1 MERQILTIRNVNK
14 HLENLELECIDN
26 NKINPEH
33 LGHKGLHLNPKGK
46 SRLTLNFLKQLWK
59 FWKSVEHVNESHISS
74 NTENEMDHNNSGKSE
89 NTLSDPIIIEE
100 NTYDSRE
107 INDLRDQNPFG
118 VIIAHVNIILLEISL
133 NHSWVL

>member
-1 MERQILTIRNVNK
+1 M
-14 HLENLELECIDN
+14 
-26 NKINPEH
+26 
-33 LGHKGLHLNPKGK
+33 
-46 SRLTLNFLKQLWK
+46 
-59 FWKSVEHVNESHISS
+59 SS
-74 NTENEMDHNNSGKSE
+74 NTENEMDHNNSGKSK

-133 NHSWVL
+133 NHS